1 MFGLGWTPCL
11 GPTLAAINLLSVQ
24 AGSAWQGMWLGVA
37 YCLGLGVPF
46 VLVALGAGWA
56 TGAIRAV
63 KRHMRTVNIIGGAIL
78 IVIGLLMVTG
88 IWSAVMS
95 SVGAVIRSFVPRSEP
110 DIDSTDTSADPQ
122 RPADHVDGSGA
133 TQAGG
138 GAGINQPKL
147 GLVGSLR
154 FFWRQLT
161 SMRTALFLLMLLALA
176 AIPGSLVPQRT
187 ADPNGVV
194 QYKADHATLYPILD
208 KLQVFDTYTSV
219 WFSAIYLLLFV
230 SLIGCIIP
238 RTKHHWQALRT
249 RPPKTPVRLTRLAGY
264 RKVAVQP
271 NTLTSATSATSATG
285 ATDATGATGG
295 ADATPGLP
303 SADHAVKRAMALLKR
318 SGYRV
323 ERFGDSVSAER
334 GYLRETGNLVF
345 HAALV
350 GVLLAVGVGGGFG
363 YTGQRLLVEGQTF
376 SNVLGSYDSFNPGR
390 WFRQSDLKGYNL
402 TLDKFVTKYEERN
415 LDALGQALDYSA
427 TVTSREKGGEAK
439 TSRLGVNEPLNVG
452 GTNVYLLG
460 NGYAM
465 SVTVRDGDG
474 NVAYKDTVPFLPE
487 DANYTSTGVIKVPD
501 SVPDQL
507 GMVGFFYPT
516 ASKLSTGA
524 YASAYPDDQNPL
536 LTLQV
541 YTGDLGLDD
550 GVPQSVY
557 TLDTSGLKQIA
568 GRQSDTASIELKP
581 GQTKKLPGKAGSI
594 TFDGVKRY
602 VSLDVHHDPSQLWVG
617 GFAVL
622 SVLGLLTSL
631 FVPRRRV
638 WVKVVPRKGDGVG
651 TEPGYDLEYAGL
663 ARGEDP
669 NLERAVADI
678 AQRHTSDLGVRMPQ

>member
-1 MFGLGWTPCL
+1 MSPQSDRDADDTARADA
-11 GPTLAAINLLSVQ
+11 PTD
-24 AGSAWQGMWLGVA
+24 
-37 YCLGLGVPF
+37 
-46 VLVALGAGWA
+46 A
-56 TGAIRAV
+56 TATDATARDDTVSGGDP
-63 KRHMRTVNIIGGAIL
+63 MRP
-78 IVIGLLMVTG
+78 
-88 IWSAVMS
+88 S
-95 SVGAVIRSFVPRSEP
+95 
-110 DIDSTDTSADPQ
+110 
-122 RPADHVDGSGA
+122 DHVDSTA
-133 TQAGG
+133 AAAADDADGG
-138 GAGINQPKL
+138 VTQPKL
-147 GLVGSLR
+147 GFVGYLR

-194 QYKADHATLYPILD
+194 QYKADHPQLFPVLD
-208 KLQVFDTYTSV
+208 TLQVFDTYTSV

-230 SLIGCIIP
+230 SLIGCIVP

-249 RPPKTPVRLTRLAGY
+249 RPPRTPVRLGRLAGY
-264 RKVAVQP
+264 RSVPVEAAALQGDRTTDVG
-271 NTLTSATSATSATG
+271 G
-285 ATDATGATGG
+285 ATDAATS
-295 ADATPGLP
+295 LP
-303 SADHAVKRAMALLKR
+303 SVDHAVTRAAALLKR

-350 GVLLAVGVGGGFG
+350 GVLVAVGLGGGFS

-390 WFRQSDLKGYNL
+390 WFTQSDLQGYNL
-402 TLDKFVTKYEERN
+402 TLDKFTTTYEERN

-427 TVTSREKGGEAK
+427 TITARQKDGQERTE
-439 TSRLGVNEPLNVG
+439 RLGVNEPLSIG

-465 SVTVRDGDG
+465 QVTVRDGDG
-474 NVAYKDTVPFLPE
+474 NVAFKDVVPFLPE

-501 SVPDQL
+501 AKPSQL

-516 ASKLSTGA
+516 ASKLGSGA
-524 YASAYPDDQNPL
+524 FASAYPDAQNPL

-541 YTGDLGLDD
+541 YRGDLGLDS

-557 TLDTSGLKQIA
+557 SLDTSGLEQIA
-568 GRQSDTASIELKP
+568 GRQSKAASIELKP
-581 GQTKKLPGKAGSI
+581 GQSKELPDGTGSI

-602 VSLDVHHDPSQLWVG
+602 VSLDVHHDPSQLFVA

-622 SVLGLLTSL
+622 AVLGLLTSL

-638 WVKVVPRKGDGVG
+638 WVKAVPRRGAEHG
-651 TEPGYDLEYAGL
+651 EYDLEYAGL

-678 AQRHTSDLGVRMPQ
+678 ARRHLSDLGVRIPA

>member
-1 MFGLGWTPCL
+1 
-11 GPTLAAINLLSVQ
+11 LSPQSDHDVD
-24 AGSAWQGMWLGVA
+24 
-37 YCLGLGVPF
+37 
-46 VLVALGAGWA
+46 A
-56 TGAIRAV
+56 TGTTDVDATDTTDGTDTTDVDA
-63 KRHMRTVNIIGGAIL
+63 
-78 IVIGLLMVTG
+78 
-88 IWSAVMS
+88 
-95 SVGAVIRSFVPRSEP
+95 
-110 DIDSTDTSADPQ
+110 TDTSADPQ
-122 RPADHVDGSGA
+122 RPADHVDGSGPA
-133 TQAGG
+133 DPSAADGG
-138 GAGINQPKL
+138 DGVNQPRL
-147 GLVGSLR
+147 GLVGYLR

-264 RKVAVQP
+264 RKVAV
-271 NTLTSATSATSATG
+271 
-285 ATDATGATGG
+285 DAGET
-295 ADATPGLP
+295 TPEQ
-303 SADHAVKRAMALLKR
+303 AVTRAMALLKR

-390 WFRQSDLKGYNL
+390 WFQQSDLKGYNL

-427 TVTSREKGGEAK
+427 TVTTRQQGQAAK
-439 TSRLGVNEPLNVG
+439 TSRLGVNDPVSIG

-465 SVTVRDGDG
+465 QVTVRDGEG
-474 NVAYKDTVPFLPE
+474 NVAFKDVVPFLPE

-501 SVPDQL
+501 AVPDQL

-524 YASAYPDDQNPL
+524 YTSAYPDDQNPL

-568 GRQSDTASIELKP
+568 GRQSDTASVELKP
-581 GQTKKLPGKAGSI
+581 GQTKQLPGDAGSI

-638 WVKVVPRKGDGVG
+638 WVKAVPRTGADQG
-651 TEPGYDLEYAGL
+651 EFDLEYAGL

>member
-1 MFGLGWTPCL
+1 
-11 GPTLAAINLLSVQ
+11 
-24 AGSAWQGMWLGVA
+24 
-37 YCLGLGVPF
+37 
-46 VLVALGAGWA
+46 
-56 TGAIRAV
+56 
-63 KRHMRTVNIIGGAIL
+63 
-78 IVIGLLMVTG
+78 
-88 IWSAVMS
+88 MS
-95 SVGAVIRSFVPRSEP
+95 PQSEP
-110 DIDSTDTSADPQ
+110 DVDATDIDSTDTSADPQ
-122 RPADHVDGSGA
+122 RPSDHVDGSGPPEPSA
-133 TQAGG
+133 AGRG
-138 GAGINQPKL
+138 DGVNQPKL
-147 GLVGSLR
+147 GLVGYLR

-264 RKVAVQP
+264 QKVA
-271 NTLTSATSATSATG
+271 
-285 ATDATGATGG
+285 
-295 ADATPGLP
+295 ADDTEVPAEQ
-303 SADHAVKRAMALLKR
+303 AVTRAMALLKR

-390 WFRQSDLKGYNL
+390 WFQQSDLKGYNF

-427 TVTSREKGGEAK
+427 TVTTQEKGGAK
-439 TSRLGVNEPLNVG
+439 QTSRLGVNDPVSVG

-465 SVTVRDGDG
+465 DVTVRDGDG
-474 NVAYKDTVPFLPE
+474 NVAFKDVVPFLPQ
-487 DANYTSTGVIKVPD
+487 DANYTSLGVIKVPD
-501 SVPDQL
+501 SQPDQL
-507 GMVGFFYPT
+507 GIRGFFYPT

-524 YASAYPDDQNPL
+524 YASAYPDDENPL

-557 TLDTSGLKQIA
+557 TLNTAGLKEIA
-568 GRQSDTASIELKP
+568 GTDAPVKSLELKP
-581 GQTKKLPGKAGSI
+581 GQTKTLPAGAGSI
-594 TFDGVKRY
+594 TFNGVKRY

-638 WVKVVPRKGDGVG
+638 WVKVVPRRDDGTG
-651 TEPGYDLEYAGL
+651 AEPGYDLEYAGL

-678 AQRHTSDLGVRMPQ
+678 AKRHTSDLGVRMPQ

>member
-1 MFGLGWTPCL
+1 MSRQSDTGEDLTDERETEDG
-11 GPTLAAINLLSVQ
+11 
-24 AGSAWQGMWLGVA
+24 
-37 YCLGLGVPF
+37 
-46 VLVALGAGWA
+46 
-56 TGAIRAV
+56 TGA
-63 KRHMRTVNIIGGAIL
+63 
-78 IVIGLLMVTG
+78 
-88 IWSAVMS
+88 
-95 SVGAVIRSFVPRSEP
+95 
-110 DIDSTDTSADPQ
+110 DTASDPQ
-122 RPADHVDGSGA
+122 RPSDHVDSTALAASGP
-133 TQAGG
+133 GG
-138 GAGINQPKL
+138 GVNQPKL
-147 GLVGSLR
+147 GFVGYLR

-208 KLQVFDTYTSV
+208 TLQVFDTYTSV

-249 RPPKTPVRLTRLAGY
+249 RPPKTPVRLTRLAGF
-264 RKVAVQP
+264 RTVAVESD
-271 NTLTSATSATSATG
+271 TMTEG
-285 ATDATGATGG
+285 AGGTDAAT
-295 ADATPGLP
+295 GLP
-303 SADHAVKRAMALLKR
+303 SVDRAVTRAMAILKR

-363 YTGQRLLVEGQTF
+363 FTGQRLLVEGQTF

-390 WFRQSDLKGYNL
+390 WFQPSDLKGYNL

-415 LDALGQALDYSA
+415 LDALGQPTDYSA
-427 TVTSREKGGEAK
+427 TVTSQEKGGEAT
-439 TSRLGVNEPLNVG
+439 TSRLGVNDPLSVG

-465 SVTVRDGDG
+465 SVTVRDGEG
-474 NVAYKDTVPFLPE
+474 NVAFEDVVPFLPQ

-501 SVPDQL
+501 ASPDQL

-516 ASKLSTGA
+516 AVKNSLGA
-524 YASAYPDDQNPL
+524 FTSNYPDTENPL

-541 YTGDLGLDD
+541 YTGDLGLDN
-550 GVPQSVY
+550 GVPRSVY
-557 TLDTSGLKQIA
+557 TLDTSGLQQIA
-568 GRQSDTASIELKP
+568 GTKSDRASLQLRP
-581 GQTKKLPGKAGSI
+581 GQTVQLPRGAGSI

-602 VSLDVHHDPSQLWVG
+602 VSLDITHDPSQLWVG

-622 SVLGLLTSL
+622 AVLGLLISL
-631 FVPRRRV
+631 FVPRRRI
-638 WVKVVPRKGDGVG
+638 WVKAVRRSSDGHG
-651 TEPGYDLEYAGL
+651 GYDVEYAGL

-678 AQRHTSDLGVRMPQ
+678 AQRHASTLLSKD

>member
-1 MFGLGWTPCL
+1 
-11 GPTLAAINLLSVQ
+11 
-24 AGSAWQGMWLGVA
+24 
-37 YCLGLGVPF
+37 
-46 VLVALGAGWA
+46 
-56 TGAIRAV
+56 
-63 KRHMRTVNIIGGAIL
+63 
-78 IVIGLLMVTG
+78 
-88 IWSAVMS
+88 MS
-95 SVGAVIRSFVPRSEP
+95 PRSEHDTTP
-110 DIDSTDTSADPQ
+110 AGTDSGPAPVDDTTSGGDPM
-122 RPADHVDGSGA
+122 RPSDHVDSAAPAVSGDD
-133 TQAGG
+133 GG
-138 GAGINQPKL
+138 VTQPKL
-147 GLVGSLR
+147 GFVGSLR
-154 FFWRQLT
+154 FAWRQLT

-194 QYKADHATLYPILD
+194 QYKSDHPQLFPVLD
-208 KLQVFDTYTSV
+208 ALQVFDTYTSV

-230 SLIGCIIP
+230 SLIGCIVP

-249 RPPKTPVRLTRLAGY
+249 RPPRTPVRLGRLAGY
-264 RKVAVQP
+264 RSVPVDADA
-271 NTLTSATSATSATG
+271 LTAPATRASG
-285 ATDATGATGG
+285 ATDAATS
-295 ADATPGLP
+295 LP
-303 SADHAVKRAMALLKR
+303 SVDHAVTRAMALLKR

-350 GVLLAVGVGGGFG
+350 GVLVAVGLGGGFS

-390 WFRQSDLKGYNL
+390 WFRQTDLQGYNL
-402 TLDKFVTKYEERN
+402 TLDKFTTTYEEKN

-427 TVTSREKGGEAK
+427 TVTSQEKGQAAK
-439 TSRLGVNEPLNVG
+439 TSRIGVNDPLAVG

-465 SVTVRDGDG
+465 QVTVRDGQG
-474 NVAYKDTVPFLPE
+474 NVAFQDVVPFLPE
-487 DANYTSTGVIKVPD
+487 DANYTSTGVLKVPD
-501 SVPDQL
+501 AKPSQL

-524 YASAYPDDQNPL
+524 FASAYPDAQNPL

-541 YTGDLGLDD
+541 YRGDLGLDS

-557 TLDTSGLKQIA
+557 SLDTSGLEQIA
-568 GRQSDTASIELKP
+568 GRQSSTASIELKP
-581 GQTKKLPGKAGSI
+581 GQTKTLPDGTGSI

-602 VSLDVHHDPSQLWVG
+602 VSLDVHHDPSQAYVA
-617 GFAVL
+617 GFALL
-622 SVLGLLTSL
+622 STLGLLVSL

-638 WVKVVPRKGDGVG
+638 WVKAVPRRGAEHG
-651 TEPGYDLEYAGL
+651 EYDLEYAGL

-669 NLERAVADI
+669 NLERAVDDI
-678 AQRHTSDLGVRMPQ
+678 ARRHLSDLGVRIPA

>member
-1 MFGLGWTPCL
+1 
-11 GPTLAAINLLSVQ
+11 
-24 AGSAWQGMWLGVA
+24 
-37 YCLGLGVPF
+37 
-46 VLVALGAGWA
+46 
-56 TGAIRAV
+56 
-63 KRHMRTVNIIGGAIL
+63 MRP
-78 IVIGLLMVTG
+78 
-88 IWSAVMS
+88 S
-95 SVGAVIRSFVPRSEP
+95 
-110 DIDSTDTSADPQ
+110 
-122 RPADHVDGSGA
+122 DHVDSAAPARGDDGRV
-133 TQAGG
+133 TQ
-138 GAGINQPKL
+138 PRL
-147 GLVGSLR
+147 GFVGYLR
-154 FFWRQLT
+154 FAWRQLT

-194 QYKADHATLYPILD
+194 QYKADHPQLFPVLD
-208 KLQVFDTYTSV
+208 ALQVFDTYTSV

-230 SLIGCIIP
+230 SLIGCIVP
-238 RTKHHWQALRT
+238 RTRHHWQALRT
-249 RPPKTPVRLTRLAGY
+249 RPPRTPVRLGRLAGY
-264 RKVAVQP
+264 RSVPVD
-271 NTLTSATSATSATG
+271 ATSTTG
-285 ATDATGATGG
+285 ATGGTDTTGG
-295 ADATPGLP
+295 ADATSTTSATGAADATTGLP
-303 SADHAVKRAMALLKR
+303 SVDHAVTRAMALLKR

-350 GVLLAVGVGGGFG
+350 GVLVAVGVGGGFS

-390 WFRQSDLKGYNL
+390 WFRQSDLQGYNL
-402 TLDKFVTKYEERN
+402 TLDKFTTTYEEQN

-427 TVTSREKGGEAK
+427 TVTSQEKGQAAE
-439 TSRLGVNEPLNVG
+439 TSRIGVNEPLSVG

-465 SVTVRDGDG
+465 QVTVRDGEGD
-474 NVAYKDTVPFLPE
+474 VAFQDVVPFLPE

-501 SVPDQL
+501 ASPSQL
-507 GMVGFFYPT
+507 GLVGFFYPT

-524 YASAYPDDQNPL
+524 FASAYPDAQNPL

-541 YTGDLGLDD
+541 YRGDLGLDS

-557 TLDTSGLKQIA
+557 SLDTSGLEQIA
-568 GRQSDTASIELKP
+568 GRQSDTASIELEP
-581 GQTKKLPGKAGSI
+581 GETKTLPDGTGSI

-602 VSLDVHHDPSQLWVG
+602 VSLDVHHDPSQLFVA

-622 SVLGLLTSL
+622 ATLGLLTSL

-638 WVKVVPRKGDGVG
+638 WVKAVPRRGAEHG
-651 TEPGYDLEYAGL
+651 EYDLEYAGL

-669 NLERAVADI
+669 NLERAVDDI
-678 AQRHTSDLGVRMPQ
+678 ARRHLSDLGVRIPA

>member
-1 MFGLGWTPCL
+1 M
-11 GPTLAAINLLSVQ
+11 
-24 AGSAWQGMWLGVA
+24 
-37 YCLGLGVPF
+37 
-46 VLVALGAGWA
+46 
-56 TGAIRAV
+56 
-63 KRHMRTVNIIGGAIL
+63 
-78 IVIGLLMVTG
+78 
-88 IWSAVMS
+88 
-95 SVGAVIRSFVPRSEP
+95 
-110 DIDSTDTSADPQ
+110 DSTDTTADPQ
-122 RPADHVDGSGA
+122 RPSDHVDGSGP
-133 TQAGG
+133 GDPG
-138 GAGINQPKL
+138 VNQPRL
-147 GLVGSLR
+147 GPVGYLR

-249 RPPKTPVRLTRLAGY
+249 RPPRTPVRLTRLAGY
-264 RKVAVQP
+264 RTVAVQP
-271 NTLTSATSATSATG
+271 DTLATTTSGTTAADG
-285 ATDATGATGG
+285 TDAATR
-295 ADATPGLP
+295 LP
-303 SADHAVKRAMALLKR
+303 SVEHAVTRAMALLKR

-390 WFRQSDLKGYNL
+390 WFRQTDLKGYNL

-427 TVTSREKGGEAK
+427 TVTSQEKGGEK
-439 TSRLGVNEPLNVG
+439 TTSRLGVNEPLSIG

-474 NVAYKDTVPFLPE
+474 NVAFKDTVPFLPE

-557 TLDTSGLKQIA
+557 TLDTSGLQQIA
-568 GRQSDTASIELKP
+568 GRQSDAASVELKP
-581 GQTKKLPGKAGSI
+581 GQTKKLPGDAGSI

-638 WVKVVPRKGDGVG
+638 WVKVVPRTGAEQG
-651 TEPGYDLEYAGL
+651 EYDLEYAGL

-678 AQRHTSDLGVRMPQ
+678 AQRHASDLGVRMPQ

>member
-1 MFGLGWTPCL
+1 
-11 GPTLAAINLLSVQ
+11 
-24 AGSAWQGMWLGVA
+24 
-37 YCLGLGVPF
+37 
-46 VLVALGAGWA
+46 
-56 TGAIRAV
+56 
-63 KRHMRTVNIIGGAIL
+63 
-78 IVIGLLMVTG
+78 
-88 IWSAVMS
+88 MS
-95 SVGAVIRSFVPRSEP
+95 PRSEP
-110 DIDSTDTSADPQ
+110 DIDSTDTTSDPQ
-122 RPADHVDGSGA
+122 RPSDHVDGSGP
-133 TQAGG
+133 TDT
-138 GAGINQPKL
+138 GINQPKL
-147 GLVGSLR
+147 GFVGTLR

-230 SLIGCIIP
+230 SLIGCIVP

-249 RPPKTPVRLTRLAGY
+249 RPPKTPVRLTRLAGF
-264 RKVAVQP
+264 RTVAVEP
-271 NTLTSATSATSATG
+271 DTLADGAR
-285 ATDATGATGG
+285 ATDAAT
-295 ADATPGLP
+295 GLP
-303 SADHAVKRAMALLKR
+303 SVDHAVTRAMAVLKR

-363 YTGQRLLVEGQTF
+363 FTGQRLLVEGQTF

-390 WFRQSDLKGYNL
+390 WFSQSNLKGYNL

-427 TVTSREKGGEAK
+427 TVTSKEKGGEAK
-439 TSRLGVNEPLNVG
+439 TSRLGVNDPLHVG

-465 SVTVRDGDG
+465 QVTVRDGEG
-474 NVAYKDTVPFLPE
+474 NVAFKDVVPFLPE

-516 ASKLSTGA
+516 ATKTSTGA
-524 YASAYPDDQNPL
+524 YASAYPDTQNPL

-557 TLDTSGLKQIA
+557 TLDTKGLTQIA
-568 GRQSDTASIELKP
+568 GRQSDTASIALEP
-581 GQTKKLPGKAGSI
+581 GQTKKLPDGAGSI

-602 VSLDVHHDPSQLWVG
+602 VSLDVHDDPSQAWVA
-617 GFAVL
+617 GFALL
-622 SVLGLLTSL
+622 STLGLLTSL
-631 FVPRRRV
+631 FVPRRRI
-638 WVKVVPRKGDGVG
+638 WVKAVPRTGAEHG
-651 TEPGYDLEYAGL
+651 EYDLEYAGL

>member
-1 MFGLGWTPCL
+1 
-11 GPTLAAINLLSVQ
+11 LSPQ
-24 AGSAWQGMWLGVA
+24 
-37 YCLGLGVPF
+37 
-46 VLVALGAGWA
+46 
-56 TGAIRAV
+56 
-63 KRHMRTVNIIGGAIL
+63 
-78 IVIGLLMVTG
+78 
-88 IWSAVMS
+88 
-95 SVGAVIRSFVPRSEP
+95 SEP
-110 DIDSTDTSADPQ
+110 DVDAADIDSTDTSADPQ
-122 RPADHVDGSGA
+122 RPSDHVDGSGPA
-133 TQAGG
+133 EPSAAGG
-138 GAGINQPKL
+138 GDGVNQPKL
-147 GLVGSLR
+147 GLVGYLR

-264 RKVAVQP
+264 QKVA
-271 NTLTSATSATSATG
+271 
-285 ATDATGATGG
+285 
-295 ADATPGLP
+295 ADGTEVP
-303 SADHAVKRAMALLKR
+303 ADQAVTRAMALLKR

-390 WFRQSDLKGYNL
+390 WFQQTDLKGYNF

-427 TVTSREKGGEAK
+427 TVTTQEKDGAK
-439 TSRLGVNEPLNVG
+439 QTSRLGVNDPVSVG

-465 SVTVRDGDG
+465 DVTVRDGDG
-474 NVAYKDTVPFLPE
+474 NVAFEDTVPFLPE

-501 SVPDQL
+501 AAPDQL

-568 GRQSDTASIELKP
+568 GRQSDAASIELKP
-581 GQTKKLPGKAGSI
+581 GQTKKLPGDAGSI

-638 WVKVVPRKGDGVG
+638 WVKVVPRRDDGTG
-651 TEPGYDLEYAGL
+651 AEPGYDLEYAGL

-678 AQRHTSDLGVRMPQ
+678 AKRHTSDLGVRMPQ

>member
-1 MFGLGWTPCL
+1 
-11 GPTLAAINLLSVQ
+11 
-24 AGSAWQGMWLGVA
+24 
-37 YCLGLGVPF
+37 
-46 VLVALGAGWA
+46 
-56 TGAIRAV
+56 
-63 KRHMRTVNIIGGAIL
+63 MRP
-78 IVIGLLMVTG
+78 
-88 IWSAVMS
+88 S
-95 SVGAVIRSFVPRSEP
+95 
-110 DIDSTDTSADPQ
+110 
-122 RPADHVDGSGA
+122 DHVDSA
-133 TQAGG
+133 VPTAGG
-138 GAGINQPKL
+138 DDGPTQPKL
-147 GLVGSLR
+147 GFTGYVR

-194 QYKADHATLYPILD
+194 QYKADHPQLFPVLD
-208 KLQVFDTYTSV
+208 TLQVFDTYTSV

-230 SLIGCIIP
+230 SLIGCIVP

-249 RPPKTPVRLTRLAGY
+249 RPPRTPVRLGRLAGY
-264 RKVAVQP
+264 RSVPVDADALSGTSTTGVTVA
-271 NTLTSATSATSATG
+271 
-285 ATDATGATGG
+285 
-295 ADATPGLP
+295 ADATTSLP
-303 SADHAVKRAMALLKR
+303 SVDDAVTRAATVLKR

-350 GVLLAVGVGGGFG
+350 GVLVAVGLGGGFS

-390 WFRQSDLKGYNL
+390 WFEQSDLKGYNL
-402 TLDKFVTKYEERN
+402 TLDKFTTTYEEKN

-427 TVTSREKGGEAK
+427 TVTSREKGGPAK
-439 TSRLGVNEPLNVG
+439 TSRIGVNDPLSVG

-465 SVTVRDGDG
+465 QVTVRDGKGD
-474 NVAYKDTVPFLPE
+474 VAFQDVVPFLPE

-501 SVPDQL
+501 ASPSQL
-507 GMVGFFYPT
+507 GLVGFFYPT

-524 YASAYPDDQNPL
+524 FASAYPDAQNPL

-541 YTGDLGLDD
+541 YRGDLGLDS

-557 TLDTSGLKQIA
+557 SLDTSGLEQIA
-568 GRQSDTASIELKP
+568 GRQSKTASIELEP
-581 GQTKKLPGKAGSI
+581 GQTKTLPDGTGSI

-602 VSLDVHHDPSQLWVG
+602 VSLDVHHDPSQLFVA

-622 SVLGLLTSL
+622 AVLGLLTSL

-638 WVKVVPRKGDGVG
+638 WVKAVPRRGAEHG
-651 TEPGYDLEYAGL
+651 EYDLEYAGL

-669 NLERAVADI
+669 NLERAVDDI
-678 AQRHTSDLGVRMPQ
+678 ARRHLSDLGVRIPA

>member
-1 MFGLGWTPCL
+1 
-11 GPTLAAINLLSVQ
+11 LSPQ
-24 AGSAWQGMWLGVA
+24 
-37 YCLGLGVPF
+37 
-46 VLVALGAGWA
+46 
-56 TGAIRAV
+56 
-63 KRHMRTVNIIGGAIL
+63 
-78 IVIGLLMVTG
+78 
-88 IWSAVMS
+88 
-95 SVGAVIRSFVPRSEP
+95 SEP
-110 DIDSTDTSADPQ
+110 DVDATDIDSTDTSADPQ
-122 RPADHVDGSGA
+122 RPSDHVDGSGPPEPSA
-133 TQAGG
+133 AGRG
-138 GAGINQPKL
+138 DGVNQPKL
-147 GLVGSLR
+147 GLVGYLR

-264 RKVAVQP
+264 QKVA
-271 NTLTSATSATSATG
+271 
-285 ATDATGATGG
+285 
-295 ADATPGLP
+295 ADDTEVPAEQ
-303 SADHAVKRAMALLKR
+303 AVTRAMALLKR

-390 WFRQSDLKGYNL
+390 WFQQSDLKGYNF

-427 TVTSREKGGEAK
+427 TVTTQEKGGAK
-439 TSRLGVNEPLNVG
+439 QTSRLGVNDPVSVG

-465 SVTVRDGDG
+465 DVTVRDGDG
-474 NVAYKDTVPFLPE
+474 NVAFKDVVPFLPQ
-487 DANYTSTGVIKVPD
+487 DANYTSLGVIKVPD
-501 SVPDQL
+501 SQPDQL
-507 GMVGFFYPT
+507 GIRGFFYPT

-524 YASAYPDDQNPL
+524 YASAYPDDENPL

-557 TLDTSGLKQIA
+557 TLNTAGLKEIA
-568 GRQSDTASIELKP
+568 GTDAPVKSLELKP
-581 GQTKKLPGKAGSI
+581 GQTKTLPAGAGSI
-594 TFDGVKRY
+594 TFNGVKRY

-638 WVKVVPRKGDGVG
+638 WVKVVPRRDDGTG
-651 TEPGYDLEYAGL
+651 AEPGYDLEYAGL

-678 AQRHTSDLGVRMPQ
+678 AKRHTSDLGVRMPQ

>member
-1 MFGLGWTPCL
+1 
-11 GPTLAAINLLSVQ
+11 
-24 AGSAWQGMWLGVA
+24 
-37 YCLGLGVPF
+37 
-46 VLVALGAGWA
+46 
-56 TGAIRAV
+56 
-63 KRHMRTVNIIGGAIL
+63 
-78 IVIGLLMVTG
+78 
-88 IWSAVMS
+88 MS
-95 SVGAVIRSFVPRSEP
+95 PQSDP

-122 RPADHVDGSGA
+122 RPSDHVDGSGPETA
-133 TQAGG
+133 AGG
-138 GAGINQPKL
+138 SGDSGVNQPKL
-147 GLVGSLR
+147 GAVGYLR

-194 QYKADHATLYPILD
+194 QYKADHPQLFPVLD

-230 SLIGCIIP
+230 SLIGCIVP

-249 RPPKTPVRLTRLAGY
+249 RPPKTPVRLSRLAGY
-264 RKVAVQP
+264 RSIAVD
-271 NTLTSATSATSATG
+271 G
-285 ATDATGATGG
+285 EGV
-295 ADATPGLP
+295 TPE
-303 SADHAVKRAMALLKR
+303 HAVTRAMAILKR

-390 WFRQSDLKGYNL
+390 WFQQSDLKGYNF

-427 TVTSREKGGEAK
+427 TVTTQEKGGSK
-439 TSRLGVNEPLNVG
+439 QTSRLGVNDPVSVG

-465 SVTVRDGDG
+465 DVTVRDGDG
-474 NVAYKDTVPFLPE
+474 NVAFQDTVPFLPE

-501 SVPDQL
+501 ALPDQL

-557 TLDTSGLKQIA
+557 TLDTSGLQQIA
-568 GRQSDTASIELKP
+568 GRQSKTASVELKP
-581 GQTKKLPGKAGSI
+581 GQTKTLPDGAGSI

-638 WVKVVPRKGDGVG
+638 WVKVVPRRDGSADA
-651 TEPGYDLEYAGL
+651 EPGYDLEYAGL

-678 AQRHTSDLGVRMPQ
+678 AKRHTSDLGVRMPQ

>member
-1 MFGLGWTPCL
+1 
-11 GPTLAAINLLSVQ
+11 
-24 AGSAWQGMWLGVA
+24 
-37 YCLGLGVPF
+37 
-46 VLVALGAGWA
+46 
-56 TGAIRAV
+56 
-63 KRHMRTVNIIGGAIL
+63 
-78 IVIGLLMVTG
+78 
-88 IWSAVMS
+88 MS
-95 SVGAVIRSFVPRSEP
+95 PRSEHDTTP
-110 DIDSTDTSADPQ
+110 AGTDAGPAPVDDTTSGGDPM
-122 RPADHVDGSGA
+122 RPSDHVDSAAPAVSGDD
-133 TQAGG
+133 GG
-138 GAGINQPKL
+138 VTQPKL
-147 GLVGSLR
+147 GFVGSLR
-154 FFWRQLT
+154 FAWRQLT

-194 QYKADHATLYPILD
+194 QYKSDHPQLFPVLD
-208 KLQVFDTYTSV
+208 ALQVFDTYTSV

-230 SLIGCIIP
+230 SLIGCIVP

-249 RPPKTPVRLTRLAGY
+249 RPPRTPVRLGRLAGY
-264 RKVAVQP
+264 RSVPVDADA
-271 NTLTSATSATSATG
+271 LTAPATRASG
-285 ATDATGATGG
+285 ATDAATS
-295 ADATPGLP
+295 LP
-303 SADHAVKRAMALLKR
+303 SVDHAVTRAMALLKR

-350 GVLLAVGVGGGFG
+350 GVLVAVGLGGGFS

-390 WFRQSDLKGYNL
+390 WFRQTDLQGYNL
-402 TLDKFVTKYEERN
+402 TLDKFTTTYEEKN

-427 TVTSREKGGEAK
+427 TVTSQEKGQAAE
-439 TSRLGVNEPLNVG
+439 TSRIGVNDPLAVG

-465 SVTVRDGDG
+465 QVTVRDGQG
-474 NVAYKDTVPFLPE
+474 NVAFQDVVPFLPE
-487 DANYTSTGVIKVPD
+487 DANYTSTGVLKVPD
-501 SVPDQL
+501 AKPSQL

-524 YASAYPDDQNPL
+524 FASAYPDAQNPL

-541 YTGDLGLDD
+541 YRGDLGLDS

-557 TLDTSGLKQIA
+557 SLDTSGLEQIA
-568 GRQSDTASIELKP
+568 GRQSSTASIELKP
-581 GQTKKLPGKAGSI
+581 GQTKTLPDGTGSI

-602 VSLDVHHDPSQLWVG
+602 VSLDVHHDPSQAYVA
-617 GFAVL
+617 GFALL
-622 SVLGLLTSL
+622 STLGLLVSL

-638 WVKVVPRKGDGVG
+638 WVKAVPRRGAEHG
-651 TEPGYDLEYAGL
+651 EYDLEYAGL

-669 NLERAVADI
+669 NLERAVDDI
-678 AQRHTSDLGVRMPQ
+678 ARRHLSDLGVRIPA

>member
-1 MFGLGWTPCL
+1 
-11 GPTLAAINLLSVQ
+11 
-24 AGSAWQGMWLGVA
+24 
-37 YCLGLGVPF
+37 
-46 VLVALGAGWA
+46 
-56 TGAIRAV
+56 
-63 KRHMRTVNIIGGAIL
+63 MRP
-78 IVIGLLMVTG
+78 
-88 IWSAVMS
+88 S
-95 SVGAVIRSFVPRSEP
+95 
-110 DIDSTDTSADPQ
+110 
-122 RPADHVDGSGA
+122 DHVDGSGP
-133 TQAGG
+133 TEGAGG
-138 GAGINQPKL
+138 DVNQPKL
-147 GLVGSLR
+147 GVLGYIR

-161 SMRTALFLLMLLALA
+161 SMRTALFLLMMLALA

-194 QYKADHATLYPILD
+194 QYQADHPQLFPVLD

-249 RPPKTPVRLTRLAGY
+249 RPPKTPARLTRLAGY
-264 RKVAVQP
+264 RTVAVEP
-271 NTLTSATSATSATG
+271 DTM
-285 ATDATGATGG
+285 TDAARGTDPAT
-295 ADATPGLP
+295 GLP
-303 SADHAVKRAMALLKR
+303 SADHAVTRAMAMLKR

-350 GVLLAVGVGGGFG
+350 GVLVAVGIGGGFG

-390 WFRQSDLKGYNL
+390 WFQQSDLQGYNL

-415 LDALGQALDYSA
+415 LDALGQATDYSA
-427 TVTSREKGGEAK
+427 TVTSQSKGGQP
-439 TSRLGVNEPLNVG
+439 TTGRLGVNDPLSIG

-465 SVTVRDGDG
+465 DVTVRDGDG
-474 NVAYKDTVPFLPE
+474 NVAFQDDVPFLPA

-501 SVPDQL
+501 AAPDQL

-516 ASKLSTGA
+516 AVKLGTGA
-524 YASAYPDDQNPL
+524 FTSNYPDAENPL

-541 YTGDLGLDD
+541 YTGNLGLDD
-550 GVPQSVY
+550 GVPRSVY
-557 TLDTSGLKQIA
+557 QLDTSGLKQIA
-568 GRQSDTASIELKP
+568 GTKSEAKSVELKP
-581 GQTKKLPGKAGSI
+581 GQTKTLPQGAGSI
-594 TFDGVKRY
+594 TFNGVKRY

-638 WVKVVPRKGDGVG
+638 WVKVVPRTGAEHG
-651 TEPGYDLEYAGL
+651 EYDLEYAGL

-678 AQRHTSDLGVRMPQ
+678 AAKHVSDLGVRIPSWT

>member
-1 MFGLGWTPCL
+1 
-11 GPTLAAINLLSVQ
+11 
-24 AGSAWQGMWLGVA
+24 
-37 YCLGLGVPF
+37 
-46 VLVALGAGWA
+46 
-56 TGAIRAV
+56 
-63 KRHMRTVNIIGGAIL
+63 
-78 IVIGLLMVTG
+78 
-88 IWSAVMS
+88 MS
-95 SVGAVIRSFVPRSEP
+95 PRSDP
-110 DIDSTDTSADPQ
+110 TNDTTNTDPVGTDESGADVASDPQ
-122 RPADHVDGSGA
+122 RPSDHVDGTAPAASDGDV
-133 TQAGG
+133 
-138 GAGINQPKL
+138 NQPKL
-147 GLVGSLR
+147 GFVGTVR

-161 SMRTALFLLMLLALA
+161 SMRTALFLLMMLALA

-194 QYKADHATLYPILD
+194 QYKADHTTLYPILD

-230 SLIGCIIP
+230 SLIGCIVP
-238 RTKHHWQALRT
+238 RTRHHWQALRT
-249 RPPKTPVRLTRLAGY
+249 RPPRTPARLTRLAGF
-264 RKVAVQP
+264 RSAAVRRD
-271 NTLTSATSATSATG
+271 TLADG
-285 ATDATGATGG
+285 GDG
-295 ADATPGLP
+295 ADAATSLP
-303 SADHAVKRAMALLKR
+303 SVDHAITRATAILKR

-323 ERFGDSVSAER
+323 ERFGNSVSAER

-350 GVLLAVGVGGGFG
+350 GVLVAVGIGGGFG

-390 WFRQSDLKGYNL
+390 WFQQTDLKGYNL

-415 LDALGQALDYSA
+415 LNALGQALDYSA
-427 TVTSREKGGEAK
+427 TVTSQEKGGTPK
-439 TSRLGVNEPLNVG
+439 TTRLGVNDPLSVG

-465 SVTVRDGDG
+465 QVTVRDGDG
-474 NVAYKDTVPFLPE
+474 NVALKDVVPFLPA

-501 SVPDQL
+501 AAPTQL

-516 ASKLSTGA
+516 AVKQSTGA
-524 YASAYPDDQNPL
+524 FTSSYPDTENPVL
-536 LTLQV
+536 SLQV

-550 GVPQSVY
+550 GVPRSVY
-557 TLDTSGLKQIA
+557 QLDTKGLTQIA
-568 GRQSDTASIELKP
+568 GTKADVASVQLKP
-581 GQTKKLPGKAGSI
+581 GQSKTLPDGAGSI

-617 GFAVL
+617 GFAIL

-638 WVKVVPRKGDGVG
+638 WVKAVPRNGSDQG
-651 TEPGYDLEYAGL
+651 EYDLEYAGL

-669 NLERAVADI
+669 NLERAVAEI
-678 AQRHTSDLGVRMPQ
+678 ANRHLSDLGVRMPS

>member
-1 MFGLGWTPCL
+1 
-11 GPTLAAINLLSVQ
+11 
-24 AGSAWQGMWLGVA
+24 
-37 YCLGLGVPF
+37 
-46 VLVALGAGWA
+46 
-56 TGAIRAV
+56 
-63 KRHMRTVNIIGGAIL
+63 MRP
-78 IVIGLLMVTG
+78 
-88 IWSAVMS
+88 S
-95 SVGAVIRSFVPRSEP
+95 
-110 DIDSTDTSADPQ
+110 
-122 RPADHVDGSGA
+122 DHVDSAAPATNGGDDGA
-133 TQAGG
+133 V
-138 GAGINQPKL
+138 NQPRL
-147 GLVGSLR
+147 GLVGYLR

-176 AIPGSLVPQRT
+176 AIPGSLVPQRQ

-264 RKVAVQP
+264 RKVAVEPGTIQ
-271 NTLTSATSATSATG
+271 AG
-285 ATDATGATGG
+285 AVGTADGTDAGDV
-295 ADATPGLP
+295 ADGTPGLP
-303 SADHAVKRAMALLKR
+303 SVEHAVTRAMTLLKR

-350 GVLLAVGVGGGFG
+350 GVLLAVGIGGGFG

-390 WFRQSDLKGYNL
+390 WFNQDQLHGYNL

-415 LDALGQALDYSA
+415 LNALGQATDYSA
-427 TVTSREKGGEAK
+427 TITSTEKGGAKK
-439 TSRLGVNEPLNVG
+439 TSRLGVNDPLSIG

-465 SVTVRDGDG
+465 QLTVRDGKG
-474 NVAYKDTVPFLPE
+474 NVAFKDVVPFLPE
-487 DANYTSTGVIKVPD
+487 DANYTSLGIVKVPD
-501 SVPDQL
+501 ASPVQL
-507 GMVGFFYPT
+507 GMRGFFYPT
-516 ASKLSTGA
+516 AVKQSTGA
-524 YASAYPDDQNPL
+524 YASSYPDTENPL

-557 TLDTSGLKQIA
+557 TLDTKGLTQIA
-568 GRQSDTASIELKP
+568 GTSAKTASIELKP
-581 GQTKKLPGKAGSI
+581 GQTKSLPDGAGSV

-638 WVKVVPRKGDGVG
+638 WVKVVPRKGAEHG
-651 TEPGYDLEYAGL
+651 EYDLEYAGL

-678 AQRHTSDLGVRMPQ
+678 AQRHTSDLGVRIPQ

>member
-1 MFGLGWTPCL
+1 
-11 GPTLAAINLLSVQ
+11 
-24 AGSAWQGMWLGVA
+24 
-37 YCLGLGVPF
+37 
-46 VLVALGAGWA
+46 
-56 TGAIRAV
+56 
-63 KRHMRTVNIIGGAIL
+63 
-78 IVIGLLMVTG
+78 
-88 IWSAVMS
+88 MS
-95 SVGAVIRSFVPRSEP
+95 PRSEHDTTPERP
-110 DIDSTDTSADPQ
+110 DAEPVSVDETTSGADPM
-122 RPADHVDGSGA
+122 RPSDHVDSAAPAVTGDDGP
-133 TQAGG
+133 T
-138 GAGINQPKL
+138 QPKL
-147 GLVGSLR
+147 GPVGYIR

-194 QYKADHATLYPILD
+194 QYKADHPQLFPVLD
-208 KLQVFDTYTSV
+208 TLQVFDTYTSV

-230 SLIGCIIP
+230 SLIGCIVP

-249 RPPKTPVRLTRLAGY
+249 RPPRTPVRLGRLAGY
-264 RKVAVQP
+264 RSVPVE
-271 NTLTSATSATSATG
+271 
-285 ATDATGATGG
+285 
-295 ADATPGLP
+295 ADATTSLP
-303 SADHAVKRAMALLKR
+303 SVDDAVTRAAALLKR

-350 GVLLAVGVGGGFG
+350 GVLVAVGLGGGFS

-390 WFRQSDLKGYNL
+390 WFRQSDLQGYNL
-402 TLDKFVTKYEERN
+402 TLDKFTTTYEEKN

-427 TVTSREKGGEAK
+427 TVTSQEKGQAPK
-439 TSRLGVNEPLNVG
+439 TSRIGVNDPLSVG

-465 SVTVRDGDG
+465 QVTVRDGKG
-474 NVAYKDTVPFLPE
+474 NVAFQDVVPFLPE

-501 SVPDQL
+501 ASPSQL

-524 YASAYPDDQNPL
+524 FASAYPDAQNPL

-541 YTGDLGLDD
+541 YRGDLGLDS

-557 TLDTSGLKQIA
+557 SLDTSGLEQIA
-568 GRQSDTASIELKP
+568 GRQSKTASIELKP
-581 GQTKKLPGKAGSI
+581 GQTKTLPDGTGSI

-602 VSLDVHHDPSQLWVG
+602 VSLDVHHDPSQLFVA

-622 SVLGLLTSL
+622 AVLGLLTSL

-638 WVKVVPRKGDGVG
+638 WVKAVPRRGAEHG
-651 TEPGYDLEYAGL
+651 EYDLEYAGL

-669 NLERAVADI
+669 NLERAVDDI
-678 AQRHTSDLGVRMPQ
+678 AKRHLSDLGVRIPA

>member
-1 MFGLGWTPCL
+1 
-11 GPTLAAINLLSVQ
+11 LSPR
-24 AGSAWQGMWLGVA
+24 SD
-37 YCLGLGVPF
+37 PNENTT
-46 VLVALGAGWA
+46 
-56 TGAIRAV
+56 TGAAEGTDAV
-63 KRHMRTVNIIGGAIL
+63 
-78 IVIGLLMVTG
+78 
-88 IWSAVMS
+88 S
-95 SVGAVIRSFVPRSEP
+95 
-110 DIDSTDTSADPQ
+110 DPQ
-122 RPADHVDGSGA
+122 RPSDHVDGSGPGD
-133 TQAGG
+133 TGV
-138 GAGINQPKL
+138 NQPKL
-147 GLVGSLR
+147 GPLGYLR

-194 QYKADHATLYPILD
+194 QYKADHPQLFPVLD

-249 RPPKTPVRLTRLAGY
+249 RPPRTPVRLTRLAGF
-264 RKVAVQP
+264 VSVP
-271 NTLTSATSATSATG
+271 VHSDTLARDTEERDTTP
-285 ATDATGATGG
+285 GATGG
-295 ADATPGLP
+295 TDAATGLP
-303 SADHAVKRAMALLKR
+303 SVEHAVTRAMAILKR

-390 WFRQSDLKGYNL
+390 WFQQTDLKGYNL

-427 TVTSREKGGEAK
+427 TVTTRQQGEAAK
-439 TSRLGVNEPLNVG
+439 TSRLGVNDPVSVG

-465 SVTVRDGDG
+465 QVTVRDGKGD
-474 NVAYKDTVPFLPE
+474 VAFQDVVPFLPE

-501 SVPDQL
+501 AVPDQL

-524 YASAYPDDQNPL
+524 YSSAYPDDQNPL

-568 GRQSDTASIELKP
+568 GRQSDAASIELKP
-581 GQTKKLPGKAGSI
+581 GQTKALPDGAGSI

-602 VSLDVHHDPSQLWVG
+602 VSLDVHHDPSQLFVA

-638 WVKVVPRKGDGVG
+638 WVKVVPGRSAAGRDPDAPDEG
-651 TEPGYDLEYAGL
+651 GYTLEYAGL

>member
-1 MFGLGWTPCL
+1 MEET
-11 GPTLAAINLLSVQ
+11 
-24 AGSAWQGMWLGVA
+24 
-37 YCLGLGVPF
+37 
-46 VLVALGAGWA
+46 
-56 TGAIRAV
+56 
-63 KRHMRTVNIIGGAIL
+63 
-78 IVIGLLMVTG
+78 
-88 IWSAVMS
+88 
-95 SVGAVIRSFVPRSEP
+95 
-110 DIDSTDTSADPQ
+110 TSGADPM
-122 RPADHVDGSGA
+122 RPSDHVDSAAPVA
-133 TQAGG
+133 TGDDG
-138 GAGINQPKL
+138 PTQPKL
-147 GLVGSLR
+147 GLVGYVR

-194 QYKADHATLYPILD
+194 QYKADHPQLFPVLD
-208 KLQVFDTYTSV
+208 TLQVFDTYTSV

-230 SLIGCIIP
+230 SLIGCIVP

-249 RPPKTPVRLTRLAGY
+249 RPPKTPVRLGRLAGY
-264 RKVAVQP
+264 RSVPVE
-271 NTLTSATSATSATG
+271 
-285 ATDATGATGG
+285 
-295 ADATPGLP
+295 ADATTSLP
-303 SADHAVKRAMALLKR
+303 SVDEAVSRAAALLKR

-350 GVLLAVGVGGGFG
+350 GVLVAVGLGGGFS

-390 WFRQSDLKGYNL
+390 WFRQTDLQGYNL
-402 TLDKFVTKYEERN
+402 TLDKFTTTYEEKN

-427 TVTSREKGGEAK
+427 TVTSQEKGRAPK
-439 TSRLGVNEPLNVG
+439 TSRIGVNDPLSVG

-465 SVTVRDGDG
+465 QVTVRDGKG
-474 NVAYKDTVPFLPE
+474 NVAFQDVVPFLPE

-501 SVPDQL
+501 ASPSQL

-524 YASAYPDDQNPL
+524 FASAYPDAQNPL

-541 YTGDLGLDD
+541 YRGDLGLDS

-557 TLDTSGLKQIA
+557 SLDTSGLEQIA
-568 GRQSDTASIELKP
+568 GRQSETASIELKP
-581 GQTKKLPGKAGSI
+581 GQTKTLPDGTGSI

-602 VSLDVHHDPSQLWVG
+602 VSLDVHHDPSQLFVA

-622 SVLGLLTSL
+622 AVLGLLTSL

-638 WVKVVPRKGDGVG
+638 WVKAVPRRGAEHG
-651 TEPGYDLEYAGL
+651 EYDLEYAGL

-669 NLERAVADI
+669 NLERAVDDI
-678 AQRHTSDLGVRMPQ
+678 AKRHLSDLGVRIPS

>member
-1 MFGLGWTPCL
+1 LSPQSD
-11 GPTLAAINLLSVQ
+11 PDVDAA
-24 AGSAWQGMWLGVA
+24 
-37 YCLGLGVPF
+37 
-46 VLVALGAGWA
+46 
-56 TGAIRAV
+56 
-63 KRHMRTVNIIGGAIL
+63 
-78 IVIGLLMVTG
+78 
-88 IWSAVMS
+88 
-95 SVGAVIRSFVPRSEP
+95 

-122 RPADHVDGSGA
+122 RPSDHVDGSGPA
-133 TQAGG
+133 DPSAAGG
-138 GAGINQPKL
+138 GDGVNQPKL
-147 GLVGSLR
+147 GLVGYLR

-264 RKVAVQP
+264 QKVAADDTEV
-271 NTLTSATSATSATG
+271 SAEQ
-285 ATDATGATGG
+285 
-295 ADATPGLP
+295 
-303 SADHAVKRAMALLKR
+303 AVTRAMALLKR

-390 WFRQSDLKGYNL
+390 WFQQTDLNGYNF

-427 TVTSREKGGEAK
+427 TVTTQEKGGAK
-439 TSRLGVNEPLNVG
+439 QTSRLGVNDPVSVG

-465 SVTVRDGDG
+465 DVTVRDGDG
-474 NVAYKDTVPFLPE
+474 NVAFKDTVPFLPE

-501 SVPDQL
+501 AAPDQL

-557 TLDTSGLKQIA
+557 TLDTSGLQQIA
-568 GRQSDTASIELKP
+568 GRQSDAASIELKP
-581 GQTKKLPGKAGSI
+581 GQTKKLPGDAGSI

-638 WVKVVPRKGDGVG
+638 WVKVVPRRDDGTG
-651 TEPGYDLEYAGL
+651 AEPGYDLEYAGL

-678 AQRHTSDLGVRMPQ
+678 AKRHTSDLGVRMPQ

>member
-1 MFGLGWTPCL
+1 
-11 GPTLAAINLLSVQ
+11 LS
-24 AGSAWQGMWLGVA
+24 
-37 YCLGLGVPF
+37 
-46 VLVALGAGWA
+46 
-56 TGAIRAV
+56 
-63 KRHMRTVNIIGGAIL
+63 
-78 IVIGLLMVTG
+78 
-88 IWSAVMS
+88 
-95 SVGAVIRSFVPRSEP
+95 PRSDHDGTNTPARGSTEP
-110 DIDSTDTSADPQ
+110 AEGTDAVSDPQ
-122 RPADHVDGSGA
+122 RPADHVDAAAERTEGRD
-133 TQAGG
+133 
-138 GAGINQPKL
+138 AGITQPKL

-154 FFWRQLT
+154 FAWRQLT

-194 QYKADHATLYPILD
+194 QYRNDHPQLFPVLD

-230 SLIGCIIP
+230 SLIGCIVP

-249 RPPKTPVRLTRLAGY
+249 RPPRTPVRLGRLAGY
-264 RKVAVQP
+264 RTVPVDDPAVS
-271 NTLTSATSATSATG
+271 TE
-285 ATDATGATGG
+285 DAVT
-295 ADATPGLP
+295 
-303 SADHAVKRAMALLKR
+303 RAMSLLKR

-390 WFRQSDLKGYNL
+390 WFRQSDLQGYNL

-427 TVTSREKGGEAK
+427 TVTSQEKGQAAK
-439 TSRLGVNEPLNVG
+439 TSRLGVNDPLSVG

-465 SVTVRDGDG
+465 DVTVRDGEG
-474 NVAYKDTVPFLPE
+474 NVAFKDVVPFLPE

-501 SVPDQL
+501 AVPDQL

-524 YASAYPDDQNPL
+524 FASAYPDDQNPL

-541 YTGDLGLDD
+541 YTGDLGLDS

-557 TLDTSGLKQIA
+557 TLDTSGLQQIA
-568 GRQSDTASIELKP
+568 GRQSSAASIELKP
-581 GQTKKLPGKAGSI
+581 GQTKTLPDGAGSI

-638 WVKVVPRKGDGVG
+638 WVKVVPRKGDEHGA
-651 TEPGYDLEYAGL
+651 YDLEYAGL

-678 AQRHTSDLGVRMPQ
+678 AQRHLSDLGVRIPA

>member
-1 MFGLGWTPCL
+1 MSPQSETDDSRIENGTASDP
-11 GPTLAAINLLSVQ
+11 
-24 AGSAWQGMWLGVA
+24 
-37 YCLGLGVPF
+37 
-46 VLVALGAGWA
+46 
-56 TGAIRAV
+56 
-63 KRHMRTVNIIGGAIL
+63 MRP
-78 IVIGLLMVTG
+78 
-88 IWSAVMS
+88 S
-95 SVGAVIRSFVPRSEP
+95 
-110 DIDSTDTSADPQ
+110 
-122 RPADHVDGSGA
+122 DHVDGAGPA
-133 TQAGG
+133 DGG
-138 GAGINQPKL
+138 GGGEVNQPKL
-147 GLVGSLR
+147 GLIGYVR

-194 QYKADHATLYPILD
+194 QYKADHPQLFPVLD

-230 SLIGCIIP
+230 SLIGCIVP

-249 RPPKTPVRLTRLAGY
+249 RPPKTPARLTRLAGY
-264 RKVAVQP
+264 RSVAVNP
-271 NTLTSATSATSATG
+271 DTVTTAAG
-285 ATDATGATGG
+285 GTDAAT
-295 ADATPGLP
+295 GLP
-303 SADHAVKRAMALLKR
+303 SVEHAVTRAMAILKR

-390 WFRQSDLKGYNL
+390 WFQQTDLKGYNL

-439 TSRLGVNEPLNVG
+439 TSRLGVNDPLSVG

-465 SVTVRDGDG
+465 GVTVRDGKGD
-474 NVAYKDTVPFLPE
+474 VAFKDVVPFLPE
-487 DANYTSTGVIKVPD
+487 DSNYTSTGVIKVPD
-501 SVPDQL
+501 AVPDQL

-524 YASAYPDDQNPL
+524 YTSAYPDSQNPL

-550 GVPQSVY
+550 GVPRSVY

-568 GRQSDTASIELKP
+568 GRQSDAASIELKP
-581 GQTKKLPGKAGSI
+581 GQTKTLPNGAGSI

-602 VSLDVHHDPSQLWVG
+602 VSLDINRDPSQVLVG
-617 GFAVL
+617 AFAIL
-622 SVLGLLTSL
+622 AMLGLLTSL
-631 FVPRRRV
+631 FVPRRRI
-638 WVKVVPRKGDGVG
+638 WIKALRQADSENG
-651 TEPGYDLEYAGL
+651 EYNLEYAGL

-669 NLERAVADI
+669 NLLRAVDDI
-678 AQRHTSDLGVRMPQ
+678 ARQHFALISNRSSE